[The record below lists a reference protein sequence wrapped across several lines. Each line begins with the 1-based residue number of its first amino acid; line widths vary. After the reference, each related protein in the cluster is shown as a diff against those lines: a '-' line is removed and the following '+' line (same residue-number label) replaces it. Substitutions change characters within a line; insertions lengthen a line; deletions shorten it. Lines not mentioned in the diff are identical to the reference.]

1 MVFGR
6 SKGSIQ
12 TSVIVEQPPTTAA
25 EEEEPPILGG
35 LSIQHSGGRLQQSY
49 NVGTG
54 GSSIDGG
61 DKNSG
66 GESLRIIGN
75 HDADDEET
83 GENRPNSAGAITNMS
98 TSFRKKVSTV
108 RETIHHDN
116 SKQKMIRY
124 VELCLAAASLICWMT
139 ITGRKN
145 FIVDVVTVSNF
156 YFIPLSMDHG
166 SSFAFFLSRP
176 SFV

>member
-12 TSVIVEQPPTTAA
+12 TSVIVEQPPTTAV

-35 LSIQHSGGRLQQSY
+35 LSIQHSGSRLQQSY

-61 DKNSG
+61 DNNSG

-75 HDADDEET
+75 HNADDEET
-83 GENRPNSAGAITNMS
+83 TEKRPNSTGAIANMS

-108 RETIHHDN
+108 RETTHHDN

-124 VELCLAAASLICWMT
+124 VRLCLNAKYLFGC
-139 ITGRKN
+139 R
-145 FIVDVVTVSNF
+145 FVVMLGNE
-156 YFIPLSMDHG
+156 YM
-166 SSFAFFLSRP
+166 
-176 SFV
+176 

>member
-35 LSIQHSGGRLQQSY
+35 LSIQHSGSRLQQSY

-83 GENRPNSAGAITNMS
+83 IRRKSETKMANVGPTSPAVTYHPITWACSCHML
-98 TSFRKKVSTV
+98 RG
-108 RETIHHDN
+108 
-116 SKQKMIRY
+116 Q
-124 VELCLAAASLICWMT
+124 L
-139 ITGRKN
+139 
-145 FIVDVVTVSNF
+145 
-156 YFIPLSMDHG
+156 
-166 SSFAFFLSRP
+166 
-176 SFV
+176 